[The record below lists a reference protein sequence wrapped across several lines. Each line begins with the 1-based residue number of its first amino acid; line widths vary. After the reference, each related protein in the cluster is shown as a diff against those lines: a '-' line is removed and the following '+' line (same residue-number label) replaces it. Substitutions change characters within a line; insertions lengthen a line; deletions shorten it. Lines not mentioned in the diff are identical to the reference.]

1 MSSDKFDFI
10 ITEIPENI
18 DKSMIR
24 NLRSAIK
31 DIDIEDA
38 VTINKLL
45 KLDTEGIAEE
55 LLNEDDLFEIGE
67 ESLKIKKA
75 VQDFLNESVSQV
87 LVPRMYQENR
97 TSTPLN
103 TGDFSYMVLNEKTYA
118 ISGQQVSYYSSKLNS
133 GYMYV
138 LALSLSNLLAEFLLD
153 Q

>member
-24 NLRSAIK
+24 SLRSAIK

-55 LLNEDDLFEIGE
+55 LLSEDDLFEIGE

-87 LVPRMYQENR
+87 LVPRLYQENR

-103 TGDFSYMVLNEKTYA
+103 TGDFSYMLLNDKTYA

-138 LALSLSNLLAEFLLD
+138 LALSLSNLLAEFLSS
-153 Q
+153 

>member
-10 ITEIPENI
+10 IIEIPENI

-24 NLRSAIK
+24 SLRSAIK

-38 VTINKLL
+38 VTINELL
-45 KLDTEGIAEE
+45 SLDTEKVAEE
-55 LLNEDDLFEIGE
+55 LLGEEDLFEIGE
-67 ESLKIKKA
+67 EGLKAKKA

-118 ISGQQVSYYSSKLNS
+118 ISGQQVSYYSSKMNQ
-133 GYMYV
+133 GYRYV
-138 LALSLSNLLAEFLLD
+138 LALSISNLLAEFLPN
-153 Q
+153 

>member
-24 NLRSAIK
+24 SLRSAIK

-38 VTINKLL
+38 ATINKLL

-55 LLNEDDLFEIGE
+55 LLSEDDLFEIGE

-87 LVPRMYQENR
+87 LVPRLYQENR

-103 TGDFSYMVLNEKTYA
+103 TGDFSYMLLNDKTYA

-133 GYMYV
+133 GYLYV
-138 LALSLSNLLAEFLLD
+138 LALSLSNLLAEFLHD
-153 Q
+153 

>member
-24 NLRSAIK
+24 SLRSAIK

-55 LLNEDDLFEIGE
+55 LLSEDDLFEIGE

-133 GYMYV
+133 GYLYV
-138 LALSLSNLLAEFLLD
+138 LALSLSNLLAGFLED
-153 Q
+153 

>member
-10 ITEIPENI
+10 IIEIPENI

-24 NLRSAIK
+24 SLRSSAK

-45 KLDTEGIAEE
+45 KLDTEGVAEE
-55 LLNEDDLFEIGE
+55 LLSEDDLFEIGE

-75 VQDFLNESVSQV
+75 VQDFLNESISQV

-103 TGDFSYMVLNEKTYA
+103 TGDFSYMSLNDKTYA

-133 GYMYV
+133 GYLYV
-138 LALSLSNLLAEFLLD
+138 LALSLSNLLAEFLQD
-153 Q
+153 

>member
-1 MSSDKFDFI
+1 MSSGRFDFI

-24 NLRSAIK
+24 SLRSAIK

-38 VTINKLL
+38 ATMNKLL

-55 LLNEDDLFEIGE
+55 LLSEDDLFEIGE

-103 TGDFSYMVLNEKTYA
+103 TGDFSYMLLNDKTYA

-133 GYMYV
+133 GYLYV
-138 LALSLSNLLAEFLLD
+138 LALSLSNLLAEFLHE
-153 Q
+153 